1 MEELWKDIE
10 SYEGHYQISNMKRIK
25 SLERISNNGKL
36 LREKILKNSKHGN
49 YEIVWLSKDGEQKMF
64 YIDRLYYQ
72 HFK

>member
-49 YEIVWLSKDGEQKMF
+49 YEIVWLSKDGKQKLF